1 MGTQEEKELVCPLV
15 NRVGEPA
22 ESSRLRL
29 MVVVTVLAPSHGE
42 RQWNRHPNHP
52 LSGCCRHSARN
63 SIQSACLVSGSA
75 MDFNF

>member
-29 MVVVTVLAPSHGE
+29 MVVVTVPAPSHGKD
-42 RQWNRHPNHP
+42 
-52 LSGCCRHSARN
+52 SGIFTRITHYRDVADT
-63 SIQSACLVSGSA
+63 QLGTPPKAPA
-75 MDFNF
+75 